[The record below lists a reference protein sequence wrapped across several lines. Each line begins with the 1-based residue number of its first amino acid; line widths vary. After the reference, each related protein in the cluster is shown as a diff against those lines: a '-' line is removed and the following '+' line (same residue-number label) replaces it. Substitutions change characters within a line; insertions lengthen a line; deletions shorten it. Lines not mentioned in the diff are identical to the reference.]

1 MPRMSCSLLL
11 VCVGLVARGL
21 SPGIQAA
28 QTAPATHPEVT
39 SAPMSNADVVT
50 MVAGKVSDGVI
61 LTAIHNAT
69 ASAFDVTS
77 KGLVNLKSSGVKDKI
92 VVAIQK
98 AAADKQ
104 AAGSPRPALT
114 NADIVA
120 MVAGKLST
128 DVIVAAINTAST
140 TAFDV
145 SPTGLVDLKAGGVS
159 ERVTQTMQRRSRSA
173 KSPTR

>member
-1 MPRMSCSLLL
+1 
-11 VCVGLVARGL
+11 
-21 SPGIQAA
+21 
-28 QTAPATHPEVT
+28 
-39 SAPMSNADVVT
+39 MSNADVIT
-50 MVAGKVSDGVI
+50 MVTGKVSDGVI

-77 KGLVNLKSSGVKDKI
+77 KGLVSLKSNGVKDKI
-92 VVAIQK
+92 VVAIQR

-104 AAGSPRPALT
+104 AASGPRLALT
-114 NADIVA
+114 NADILA

-145 SPTGLVDLKAGGVS
+145 SPTGLVELKAGGVS
-159 ERVTQTMQRRSRSA
+159 EKVTQTMQRRSA
-173 KSPTR
+173 KPPAR